1 MRGDLKKISFLSLS
15 WKGRQLNTDCVIF
28 RGWCGGLPGGKAFY
42 NLGCVFLLLFWGC
55 YLFVFIFL
63 FFVLFSFRYVFYVL
77 FLSLLKNVSK
87 VFILPWPQMDLLQAA
102 LWQGAI
108 QVDGMAWAKTNT
120 DCNIAIKIFQQN

>member
-1 MRGDLKKISFLSLS
+1 MVCQVAKLFIIWDVFF
-15 WKGRQLNTDCVIF
+15 VVV
-28 RGWCGGLPGGKAFY
+28 
-42 NLGCVFLLLFWGC
+42 LGLLFIC
-55 YLFVFIFL
+55 FYLFI
-63 FFVLFSFRYVFYVL
+63 FVLFSFRYVFYVL

-87 VFILPWPQMDLLQAA
+87 VFILPWPQMGLLQAA